1 MVELVVMDCA
11 VLETY
16 RTPEDCALPTLLL
29 ARWKLILLAPWAINR
44 ETFVTNYL
52 VTNTGEVD
60 VMDCAVAAK
69 FAIQEG
75 CALPTLLHAKWMQV
89 AVDFGRLHSNR
100 NNSQHCEME
109 SVSTGRRGLRWH
121 SRQCI
126 RVVAMAGSPCNEFD
140 KNRHI

>member
-1 MVELVVMDCA
+1 MMAFA

-16 RTPEDCALPTLLL
+16 RTQQECALPTRLL
-29 ARWKLILLAPWAINR
+29 AKWTPILLAPRAIYR
-44 ETFVTNYL
+44 ATFVSNYL
-52 VTNTGEVD
+52 VINTGEAD
-60 VMDCAVAAK
+60 VMDCVVAEK

-100 NNSQHCEME
+100 NNSHCEME